1 MAKEKVEKQDGEE
14 VNQSQS
20 EIKYVEM
27 VRDAEIYPEPH
38 TATVHPDEVDNYA
51 QGGWKRAD

>member
-1 MAKEKVEKQDGEE
+1 MSKDKKE
-14 VNQSQS
+14 VNEVNEGES
-20 EIKYVEM
+20 IAFVAM

-51 QGGWKRAD
+51 QGGWTRAK

>member
-1 MAKEKVEKQDGEE
+1 MSKDKKE
-14 VNQSQS
+14 VNELNELNEGES
-20 EIKYVEM
+20 IAFVEM

-51 QGGWKRAD
+51 QGGWTRAK